1 MKLVLQHP
9 DIRALDQ
16 LDRWVASALAG
27 LLPLARIE
35 EARIRLEYVPE
46 ASPPYRA
53 SAHLVVPGPDV
64 RVEVV
69 DHTARTAYASMMAV
83 LRARVV
89 ERAARRL
96 RRAFGDRLLRRPFSS
111 TGSRAGALA
120 RR

>member
-1 MKLVLQHP
+1 MKLILEHSNIPAVEQ
-9 DIRALDQ
+9 LDQ
-16 LDRWVASALAG
+16 WLESALSS

-35 EARIRLEYVPE
+35 EARVRLEYVPE

-69 DHTARTAYASMMAV
+69 DHTARTAYASLMSA

-96 RRAFGDRLLRRPFSS
+96 RRAFGDHLLRRPSA
-111 TGSRAGALA
+111 GPRGGGPSR
-120 RR
+120 R

>member
-1 MKLVLQHP
+1 MKLILQHANVRP
-9 DIRALDQ
+9 IHQ
-16 LDRWVASALAG
+16 LDRWVESALAS
-27 LLPLARIE
+27 LLPFARIE
-35 EARIRLEYVPE
+35 EDRVRLEYVPE

-83 LRARVV
+83 LRARVI

-96 RRAFGDRLLRRPFSS
+96 RRAFGDHLLRRPARGASS
-111 TGSRAGALA
+111 HAPVSHRI
-120 RR
+120 

>member
-1 MKLVLQHP
+1 MKLILQHNNVHA
-9 DIRALDQ
+9 IDQ
-16 LDRWVASALAG
+16 LDRWVESALAS
-27 LLPLARIE
+27 LLPLVRIE
-35 EARIRLEYVPE
+35 EARVRLEYVPE

-69 DHTARTAYASMMAV
+69 DHTARTAYASLMGV
-83 LRARVV
+83 LSARVV

-96 RRAFGDRLLRRPFSS
+96 RRTFGDHLLQRPAASAR
-111 TGSRAGALA
+111 SRSGALS